1 MPYYQSFL
9 SLTLFLGGGVA
20 FLLLGRALNRLL
32 SRRQPNDEK
41 TARYECGEAG
51 QGGLPDVFNVRYYVV
66 GLAFLL
72 FEVEIIFLVPWALSL
87 AEPGGRAWRLF
98 SLVEMSFFIGAV
110 GLGWFFLWRKGYLQW
125 GGGVTKRKAYPSP
138 VPASLYAQVN
148 ERYLSAAPP
157 S

>member
-1 MPYYQSFL
+1 MPYYLPFL

-20 FLLLGRALNRLL
+20 FLLLGRLVNRLL

-41 TARYECGEAG
+41 IALYECGEAG

-87 AEPGGRAWRLF
+87 AGPMAREWRIF

-110 GLGWFFLWRKGYLQW
+110 GLGWFFLWRKGYLRW
-125 GGGVTKRKAYPSP
+125 GVLAAKKKPYPSP

-148 ERYLSAAPP
+148 ERYLSPPP